1 MMNPICVDQAI
12 RDGVTDRLTM
22 AEAFYQDV
30 VLALGE
36 GPGQREA
43 FELLLEYLEPE
54 QPVELW
60 HAAMVG
66 FGLGLAEDPESR
78 QFVGSAASGFLMI

>member
-1 MMNPICVDQAI
+1 MNPVCVDQAVS
-12 RDGVTDRLTM
+12 DGVTDRAVM

-30 VLALGE
+30 VLLLGE
-36 GPGQREA
+36 APGQREA
-43 FELLLEYLEPE
+43 FDLLLTYLEPE
-54 QPVELW
+54 QPVEVW

-66 FGLGLAEDPESR
+66 FGLGLAEDQESR

>member
-1 MMNPICVDQAI
+1 MNPICVDQAV
-12 RDGVTDRLTM
+12 RDGVTDRVVM

-30 VLALGE
+30 LVVLGE
-36 GPGQREA
+36 KPGQREA
-43 FELLLEYLEPE
+43 FEVLLQYLEPE
-54 QPVELW
+54 QPVEVW

-66 FGLGLAEDPESR
+66 FGLGLAEDQESR